1 MQIACWAM
9 PWFRALRA
17 VALVLTVVLGLEW
30 TVPLGG
36 YAESN
41 TAPAPRVGNQDLPRM
56 HEAES
61 VEVEPPFYKKWWFWT
76 IVVIAVVVSAVAIAA
91 ANSDG
96 DVPIGGP
103 PAP

>member
-56 HEAES
+56 HEAS
-61 VEVEPPFYKKWWFWT
+61 LPVPST
-76 IVVIAVVVSAVAIAA
+76 AMDSASACAWM
-91 ANSDG
+91 
-96 DVPIGGP
+96 
-103 PAP
+103 PAMLLARTLTTPGT